1 MIALCCLLAGRFTIL
16 RNFRS
21 VTRLLGKGSP
31 NRSSFYMIEVSS
43 VKSLTNWFT
52 LTRETPNLTGEVAF
66 VLGLAGVDHPG
77 TKDIE
82 GEENK
87 KQLIVG

>member
-1 MIALCCLLAGRFTIL
+1 LIALCCLSAGRFTIL

-43 VKSLTNWFT
+43 VKGLMNWFT
-52 LTRETPNLTGEVAF
+52 LIREMPNLTGEVAF
-66 VLGLAGVDHPG
+66 ALGLARVDHPG
-77 TKDIE
+77 TKDIV
-82 GEENK
+82 GEEKK